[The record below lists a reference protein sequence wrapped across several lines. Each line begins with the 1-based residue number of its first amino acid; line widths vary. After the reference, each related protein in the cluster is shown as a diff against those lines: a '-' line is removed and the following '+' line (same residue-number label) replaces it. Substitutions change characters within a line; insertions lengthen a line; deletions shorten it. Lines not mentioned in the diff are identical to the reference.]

1 MLKQQVAYFQETFA
15 TSNLIGGQTQLSTV
29 PMPQSLYPQQ
39 PQNMISQEDLDRFK
53 ADILA
58 KINYRFSNDDD
69 KKAQDDKEKNEKHEK
84 KHQKKY
90 NQKQQ
95 MKNECDEVIKPERGS
110 IYGDIAADDQR
121 SCYDVDSDNDSLNLK
136 NPMEQLLCGAK

>member
-1 MLKQQVAYFQETFA
+1 MSENTVLKQQVAYFQETFA

-58 KINYRFSNDDD
+58 KINYRFTDD
-69 KKAQDDKEKNEKHEK
+69 KKAQDDKEKNEKYEK

-90 NQKQQ
+90 NQKQ
-95 MKNECDEVIKPERGS
+95 
-110 IYGDIAADDQR
+110 
-121 SCYDVDSDNDSLNLK
+121 
-136 NPMEQLLCGAK
+136 